1 MANAIA
7 RKGASLSWRLETGNV
22 PEQSR
27 GTAERKEAWDGERN
41 AERDLQEAGGQEV
54 GALHAAEAGLTL
66 GGTMS

>member
-7 RKGASLSWRLETGNV
+7 RKGAFLSWRLETGNV

-27 GTAERKEAWDGERN
+27 GVADRKEVWDGERN

-54 GALHAAEAGLTL
+54 GDCMRQRLGSHWEGL
-66 GGTMS
+66 